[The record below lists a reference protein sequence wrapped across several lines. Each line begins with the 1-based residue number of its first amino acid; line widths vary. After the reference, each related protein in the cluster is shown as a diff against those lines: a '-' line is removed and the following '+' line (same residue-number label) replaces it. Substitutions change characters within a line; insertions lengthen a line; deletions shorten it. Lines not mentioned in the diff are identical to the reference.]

1 MSRPRINSHRISSSV
16 ESPREKNRKWSIW
29 NVSLFLDG
37 AEDLVQKRE
46 NFMDFRSLKSSHVS
60 SVIIKEVMKLHP
72 SLYDYTYRSDV
83 EFRIIIELGELGR
96 TSVPLISK
104 LFDAIS
110 GQLLVERFLK
120 LVFIDNKTRR
130 PVNNPEWYLNKNS
143 HIQGVPYELLKMP
156 LPEQPPE
163 VFEYRTVV
171 RYSDL
176 DSNYH
181 ANYSL
186 YIKSCI
192 DCVTTASI
200 DKKLVHFSGDMCWY
214 PDFHRKQTDDWESNK
229 YKPVVILGGSDCA
242 ICLKQKDSRSEPIVT
257 LFCNHEFHKNC
268 ARGWLLN
275 SEKERCCL
283 CRSSISSF
291 TKSELTD
298 AKKEEKSFIQTY
310 PNTSVS
316 NTGQCIIC

>member
-1 MSRPRINSHRISSSV
+1 MSCYIVNKVNTAYAELTTRGIDYNFDDRRG
-16 ESPREKNRKWSIW
+16 KWSIW

-83 EFRIIIELGELGR
+83 EFRITIELGELGR

-120 LVFIDNKTRR
+120 LAFIDNKTRR

-143 HIQGVPYELLKMP
+143 HIQGVPSELLKMP

-186 YIKSCI
+186 YVKSCM

-214 PDFHRKQTDDWESNK
+214 PVTFSSVDFLGESFVGDK
-229 YKPVVILGGSDCA
+229 I
-242 ICLKQKDSRSEPIVT
+242 IIVM
-257 LFCNHEFHKNC
+257 
-268 ARGWLLN
+268 WQN
-275 SEKERCCL
+275 SEKINEFMFFIYKDTDKKKLTYVICQFGLEKISR
-283 CRSSISSF
+283 RS
-291 TKSELTD
+291 TP
-298 AKKEEKSFIQTY
+298 A
-310 PNTSVS
+310 VS
-316 NTGQCIIC
+316 KM